1 MKLSILKEILREVI
15 REELREVLREELST
29 PTTPSLSVLVDD
41 EPLYETPKR
50 RNLAAP
56 KTNNPL
62 LDDLLMET
70 ANSDWRSMG
79 TFGSNQAQTFMSQQN
94 RQQMYTEPKA
104 TSVENFI
111 QRNSTPGAQDIRQVQ
126 INDVP
131 DFSAMMNTMK
141 SKGML

>member
-1 MKLSILKEILREVI
+1 MKLSVLKEILREVV

-29 PTTPSLSVLVDD
+29 PSTPSLSVLVDD
-41 EPLYETPKR
+41 EPIYETKR
-50 RNLAAP
+50 QSVAP

-70 ANSDWRSMG
+70 ANSEWRTMG
-79 TFGSNQAQTFMSQQN
+79 NFGADQARSFVPQQVRQQN
-94 RQQMYTEPKA
+94 FTQPKA
-104 TSVENFI
+104 TSIEKFI
-111 QRNSTPGAQDIRQVQ
+111 QHNNNGAQDVRQVQ

>member
-1 MKLSILKEILREVI
+1 MKLSEFKEAIRQVV

-29 PTTPSLSVLVDD
+29 PSTPSLSVLVDD
-41 EPLYETPKR
+41 EPIYETR
-50 RNLAAP
+50 RQSVAP

-70 ANSDWRSMG
+70 ANSEWRTMG
-79 TFGSNQAQTFMSQQN
+79 NFGADQARSFMPQQA
-94 RQQMYTEPKA
+94 RQQIYSEPKS
-104 TSVENFI
+104 TSVEKFI
-111 QRNSTPGAQDIRQVQ
+111 QHNNNGAQDIRQVQ

>member
-1 MKLSILKEILREVI
+1 
-15 REELREVLREELST
+15 
-29 PTTPSLSVLVDD
+29 
-41 EPLYETPKR
+41 
-50 RNLAAP
+50 
-56 KTNNPL
+56 
-62 LDDLLMET
+62 
-70 ANSDWRSMG
+70 
-79 TFGSNQAQTFMSQQN
+79 MSQQN

-131 DFSAMMNTMK
+131 DFSAMMTTMK

>member
-70 ANSDWRSMG
+70 ANSDWRSIG
-79 TFGSNQAQTFMSQQN
+79 HFGANQAQSFMPQQV
-94 RQQMYTEPKA
+94 RQQMFTEPKA

>member
-1 MKLSILKEILREVI
+1 MKLSVLKEILREVI

-29 PTTPSLSVLVDD
+29 PSTPSLHTLVDD
-41 EPLYETPKR
+41 EPIYESPKR
-50 RNLAAP
+50 RNLSAP

-62 LDDLLMET
+62 LDDLLTET
-70 ANSDWRSMG
+70 ANSDWRSIG
-79 TFGSNQAQTFMSQQN
+79 HFGANQAQSFMPQQV

-111 QRNSTPGAQDIRQVQ
+111 QRNNRPGAQDIRQIE